1 MEILPGNR
9 LQLAEIAEIG
19 ATPRHLARLVPWHAH
34 AGGQI
39 LCVLRG
45 ATAYQFR
52 SRRCPRIEVPGGHFL
67 VIPAGVAHRGAAEVR
82 PPCMIVQAVLAAG
95 RSRSGTSALGA
106 ADWQWVRH
114 RLDPC
119 RPSVHPFS
127 TELQRVVTSLVRTL
141 PAMVAHPRDRLLAAR
156 LRLLT
161 CELLI
166 EAAAQVDDT
175 TRAEPDDLVQAVVAF
190 FQTRLDEKIRLGEV
204 ARKLGVN
211 RTRLFEQ
218 FKRITGQTPNDYL
231 LRVRVE
237 RARELMADPGRSITE
252 VALAVGLGSS
262 QYFSTVFRRYTGQT
276 PGDFRRGLESASTAG
291 KTA

>member
-1 MEILPGNR
+1 MEILPGHQ
-9 LQLAEIAEIG
+9 LQLPEIAEIG

-95 RSRSGTSALGA
+95 RPGPGASALGA
-106 ADWQWVRH
+106 TDWQWVRR
-114 RLDPC
+114 RLEP
-119 RPSVHPFS
+119 RQPSVHPFS
-127 TELQRVVTSLVRTL
+127 AELQRVVTRLVRAV
-141 PAMVAHPRDRLLAAR
+141 PAVGARPRDRLLAAR
-156 LRLLT
+156 LRLLVW
-161 CELLI
+161 ELLV

-175 TRAEPDDLVQAVVAF
+175 TRAEPDDLVQAATAY

-204 ARKLGVN
+204 ARRLGVN

-218 FKRITGQTPNDYL
+218 FKRVTGLTPNDYL
-231 LRVRVE
+231 LRARVE
-237 RARELMADPGRSITE
+237 RARVLMADPRRSVTE

-276 PGDFRRGLESASTAG
+276 PGAFRRSLGLAAG
-291 KTA
+291 